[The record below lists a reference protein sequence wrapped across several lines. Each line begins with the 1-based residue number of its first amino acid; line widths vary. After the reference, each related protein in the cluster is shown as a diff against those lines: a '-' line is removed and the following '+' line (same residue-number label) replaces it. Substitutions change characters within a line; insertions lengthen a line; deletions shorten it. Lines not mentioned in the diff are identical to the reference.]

1 VSRSIYWKIT
11 IPLIILVLLTMGGL
25 GLYVVNTAKSTQINN
40 LEAQLLNEA
49 ELVANISTPGFA
61 DPSNNGNL
69 DTIAKSIGN
78 EIGTR
83 VTLIGVDGTVLGDTD
98 QNPLAME
105 NHSTRPEVIA
115 ALSSGAGHATRYS
128 ATLKEDMLYVAVP
141 VIDQGKT
148 IGIARV
154 SLPLT
159 AVRSSVNGTAITIA
173 IAVGVSALLVIIAT
187 AVITR
192 MITRPVRRITKA
204 AEAISSGKLDQQ
216 IQVYSRDEIGRLG
229 HAFNDMTINV
239 KNAMSILADERS
251 RLSAILSGLSDGV
264 VMTDAAAKIILA
276 NPAAEKL
283 FKFKQTQIV
292 DKPLIEVIPD
302 HEIDNLVKKCL
313 NTVSEQIAQIDSM
326 SGRFLRTITVPI
338 TTGEIKGAL
347 ILFQDL
353 TEMRSLQTMRREF
366 VGNISHELRTPL
378 AAIKA
383 IVDTL
388 RDGAID
394 DQLVAGD
401 FLNRLD
407 IEVDGM
413 TQMVNELIELSRIE
427 TGKIKLKLEPVN
439 LNKLAEEVIARLTPQ
454 ADRHQLSI
462 ITKLLSDLP
471 LVRADRE
478 RIQQVMVNILHNAI
492 KYTPAGGKI
501 EISTRLDGQTVITQV
516 SDTGIG
522 ISPDDL
528 PHIFERFFKA
538 DKSRSSG
545 GTGLGLAIAKHTVQI
560 HGGSVWVR
568 SELGKGSTFGFNLPL
583 QATPQN

>member
-1 VSRSIYWKIT
+1 MSRSIYWKIT